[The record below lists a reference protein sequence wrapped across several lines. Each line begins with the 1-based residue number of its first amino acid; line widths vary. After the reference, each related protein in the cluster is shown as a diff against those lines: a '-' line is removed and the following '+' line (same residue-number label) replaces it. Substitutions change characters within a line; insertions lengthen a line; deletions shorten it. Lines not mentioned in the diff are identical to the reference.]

1 MRLLL
6 PRARAIFQ
14 QPGFAGLLGSA
25 FALGMGY
32 SFVVPFISLWGTR
45 EVGMRP
51 VLFGVFMTV
60 NALSAIVVS
69 TLLGRWS
76 DTHLR
81 RKTLLLLGA
90 AGGVLGYIGYAFVR
104 EPWAL
109 IAIGSTTLA
118 LASVCFSQ
126 LFAFVRE
133 EFGAAD
139 LAAHGVAPR
148 FLMSVVRVSF
158 SFAWTIGPAL
168 AAAAMGRF
176 GFRGMFLGAAT
187 LYGIFLL
194 GVLRFVPFRAPRHDP
209 AAAARPPLR
218 RALARGDIA
227 AVFGAFLLFFAAHA
241 VNMMNLPLFLTTSL
255 GGENGQL
262 GIVFAVGPV
271 VEIPLMLWFGYLAA
285 RGHQL
290 ALIRLGAAASLAY
303 FLALLLAQAP
313 WHIYLCQ
320 ILSGVAFAI
329 LTNVAILFFQD
340 LFPGQPGLATA
351 LFSNAGNLG
360 NLMGYFSFGALAEAL
375 GQRNVYF
382 VCAALGAVTFATL
395 MLYRHRPERASN
407 LHGLG
412 RL

>member
-90 AGGVLGYIGYAFVR
+90 AGGMLGYIGYAFVR

-139 LAAHGVAPR
+139 LAAHGVAP
-148 FLMSVVRVSF
+148 
-158 SFAWTIGPAL
+158 
-168 AAAAMGRF
+168 
-176 GFRGMFLGAAT
+176 
-187 LYGIFLL
+187 Y
-194 GVLRFVPFRAPRHDP
+194 
-209 AAAARPPLR
+209 
-218 RALARGDIA
+218 
-227 AVFGAFLLFFAAHA
+227 
-241 VNMMNLPLFLTTSL
+241 
-255 GGENGQL
+255 
-262 GIVFAVGPV
+262 
-271 VEIPLMLWFGYLAA
+271 
-285 RGHQL
+285 
-290 ALIRLGAAASLAY
+290 
-303 FLALLLAQAP
+303 
-313 WHIYLCQ
+313 
-320 ILSGVAFAI
+320 
-329 LTNVAILFFQD
+329 
-340 LFPGQPGLATA
+340 
-351 LFSNAGNLG
+351 
-360 NLMGYFSFGALAEAL
+360 
-375 GQRNVYF
+375 
-382 VCAALGAVTFATL
+382 
-395 MLYRHRPERASN
+395 
-407 LHGLG
+407 
-412 RL
+412 